1 MNDMHTAAAMP
12 PQQVVVIN
20 GDTAVMST
28 LETSLDPGRYEMI
41 FVDSYAYAYASVRRM
56 LPDLIILC
64 TNLDEAAGF
73 QLLTM
78 LKLDPLTRDIP
89 VLTYTDDGDDVRP
102 QDQAP
107 QVADDVPPLPA
118 RQAQRM
124 N

>member
-1 MNDMHTAAAMP
+1 MNETHTAAVMP

-20 GDTAVMST
+20 GDAAVMST
-28 LETSLDPGRYEMI
+28 LEASLDPGRYEMV

-64 TNLDEAAGF
+64 TSLDEASGF

-102 QDQAP
+102 QDHTT

-118 RQAQRM
+118 RQAPRM

>member
-1 MNDMHTAAAMP
+1 MNDMSPAAVMP

-20 GDTAVMST
+20 GDAAVMST
-28 LETSLDPGRYEMI
+28 LETSLDPGRYEI
-41 FVDSYAYAYASVRRM
+41 AFVDSYAYAYASVRRM

-64 TNLDEAAGF
+64 TSLDEVSGF

-89 VLTYTDDGDDVRP
+89 VLTYTDDGDDARP
-102 QDQAP
+102 QHDP
-107 QVADDVPPLPA
+107 SQVADEVPPLPA
-118 RQAQRM
+118 RQASRM

>member
-20 GDTAVMST
+20 GDAAVMNT
-28 LETSLDPGRYEMI
+28 LEASLDPGRYEMV
-41 FVDSYAYAYASVRRM
+41 FVDSYTFAFASVRRM

-64 TNLDEAAGF
+64 TSLDESAGF

-89 VLTYTDDGDDVRP
+89 VLTYTNEGDDVR
-102 QDQAP
+102 QYDDAP